1 MAIVLEVAI
10 SLPPVRIDHVCAYAP
25 ARLTT
30 IRRHTYLRPA
40 KEGVL
45 AELLPVRPLPVL
57 LRREEVESPSSLAV
71 LFMHRDQLHTL
82 LHGEHE
88 VGQPLAEPV
97 ASPRRCHEG
106 VAVGVREGIERPLCY
121 EGRVGLGWGFILF
134 TFVINTNIMKIWYCI
149 RFLLI
154 SFFREM
160 RYRHNRRR
168 PARQRSHKATQP
180 PANA

>member
-1 MAIVLEVAI
+1 MLDVRDLLFLRQTRTSGGNRVGNGDFTT
-10 SLPPVRIDHVCAYAP
+10 SVRIDHVCAHAP

-30 IRRHTYLRPA
+30 GRLTYLRPA
-40 KEGVL
+40 KEAVL

-57 LRREEVESPSSLAV
+57 LRREAVESPSSLAV
-71 LFMHRDQLHTL
+71 LLVDRDELHTL

-134 TFVINTNIMKIWYCI
+134 TLVINTNILKIWYCI
-149 RFLLI
+149 CFPHI
-154 SFFREM
+154 IF
-160 RYRHNRRR
+160 
-168 PARQRSHKATQP
+168 
-180 PANA
+180 